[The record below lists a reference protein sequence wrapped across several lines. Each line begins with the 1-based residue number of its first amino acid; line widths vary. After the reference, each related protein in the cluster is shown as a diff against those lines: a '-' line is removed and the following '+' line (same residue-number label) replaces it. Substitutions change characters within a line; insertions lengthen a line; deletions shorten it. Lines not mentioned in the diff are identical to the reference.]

1 MKLTKAQFS
10 TLSDVCRE
18 AANVILGGLIIGG
31 LFAQQATA
39 AILAVGYILYPS
51 LIVVALYFEK
61 KGE

>member
-39 AILAVGYILYPS
+39 AILAV
-51 LIVVALYFEK
+51 
-61 KGE
+61 